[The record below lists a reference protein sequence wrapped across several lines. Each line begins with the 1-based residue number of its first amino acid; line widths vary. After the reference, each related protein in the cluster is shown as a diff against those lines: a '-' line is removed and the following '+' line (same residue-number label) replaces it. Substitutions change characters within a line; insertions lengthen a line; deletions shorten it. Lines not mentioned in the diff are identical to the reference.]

1 MASVK
6 RFEDLVCWQKAR
18 ELTKFTYGITKGE
31 QFAKDYGLKDQIQR
45 ASVSVM
51 SNIAEG
57 FERGTKDEFLYF
69 LYIAK
74 ASAGEARAQL
84 YVAYDLRYITEA
96 ALREGLAK
104 AKRVSAIIYHFIE
117 GLKVSKF
124 KGLRQKRGNAENN
137 DFQQELLK
145 YLPQDHPL
153 RKLNS

>member
-57 FERGTKDEFLYF
+57 FARKHAKEYKQFLYVC
-69 LYIAK
+69 LGSCAELETQIEIAADQNYIDGQKK
-74 ASAGEARAQL
+74 A
-84 YVAYDLRYITEA
+84 DL
-96 ALREGLAK
+96 
-104 AKRVSAIIYHFIE
+104 IE
-117 GLKVSKF
+117 KIECLCRMTMSLSKC
-124 KGLRQKRGNAENN
+124 L
-137 DFQQELLK
+137 
-145 YLPQDHPL
+145 
-153 RKLNS
+153 